1 MISHATAVIVKR
13 ELKSYFATPLGYVF
27 VIIFLFSI
35 GYVTFEPGRGSFFVQ
50 GIAELS
56 SFFRYVPWLF
66 LFLIP
71 AISMRLWSDERKTG
85 TIELLFTMPV
95 TVKEAVLGKFFAAW
109 LFSIFALSCTF
120 PLVITVLYLGNPDLS
135 VIFLGYLGSVL
146 MAGGMLAIGSFFSA
160 LTKNNV
166 VSFILT
172 VVVVYLFLMAGSP
185 PALNF
190 LSSFMPK
197 YVLEL
202 VESLSFLY
210 HFEMMGRGLL
220 RLSNIWFFVVIIFS
234 WLYGCVHLLNENK
247 AS

>member
-1 MISHATAVIVKR
+1 MISHATKVIIKR

-27 VIIFLFSI
+27 VIIFLFAI
-35 GYVTFEPGRGSFFVQ
+35 GYVTFEPGRGSFFVM
-50 GIAELS
+50 GVAELS
-56 SFFRYVPWLF
+56 SFFRYIPWLY

-71 AISMRLWSDERKTG
+71 AISMRLWADERKSG
-85 TIELLFTMPV
+85 TIELLLTLPV
-95 TVKEAVLGKFFAAW
+95 TVKEAVIAKFLAAW
-109 LFSIFALSCTF
+109 LFSIFTLICTF
-120 PLVITVLYLGNPDLS
+120 PLVFTVNYLGNPDMS
-135 VIFLGYLGSVL
+135 VILLGYFGAILL
-146 MAGGMLAIGSFFSA
+146 AGGMLAIGSFFSA

-185 PALNF
+185 PILDF
-190 LSSFMPK
+190 LSSFFPAYM
-197 YVLEL
+197 LEL

-220 RLSNIWFFVVIIFS
+220 KLSNIWFFAVIIFG
-234 WLYGCVHLLNENK
+234 WLYGCIYLLKENK